1 MEGIKQKIEARGRL
15 SPEECFALL
24 NSRDFELIRQFISYN
39 HFDNQSEPEFIK
51 LGNLSLIEIYIRKY
65 LLVSEAETEFK
76 KVASP
81 DLMKLYQSLYDNW
94 DWESR

>member
-1 MEGIKQKIEARGRL
+1 MEEIKQKIEARGRL

-24 NSRDFELIRQFISYN
+24 NSRDFELIRQFISYS
-39 HFDNQSEPEFIK
+39 HFDSQSEPEFIK

-94 DWESR
+94 D